1 MRRINDV
8 VIVLRQASRNMV
20 DTWRELT
27 FAGIVRIQFPVA
39 ATASPETAV
48 KYATRSNGNCWIEAL
63 YLSNPLNSRLNSFLF
78 TIALVW
84 TEQLLG

>member
-1 MRRINDV
+1 VRRINDV

-39 ATASPETAV
+39 ATASPETGV
-48 KYATRSNGNCWIEAL
+48 KYERARTVTAGLKRFI
-63 YLSNPLNSRLNSFLF
+63 
-78 TIALVW
+78 
-84 TEQLLG
+84 